1 MGDSG
6 GVDHGGGHGAHPAGL
21 RRPVHLLGVA
31 AGDPFRE
38 GEPVLLFDDRDRRY
52 LLHLRAEG
60 VFQYHFGSL
69 PHSALIGSPEGGVF
83 RSSKGAPLTALRPRL
98 GDYILKMRRGPQVVY
113 PKDLGAVLLY
123 ADIYPGL
130 TVLEAGTGSGAL
142 AMTLTRAVGP
152 AGRVISYEV
161 REDHA
166 RHGRA
171 ALVKHFG
178 ELPDWLELR
187 TGDVAD
193 GLEEAEADR
202 LVLDIPEPWEAA
214 ERAAARMRPG
224 AVVCCYLPTVPQVER
239 LHRALEETG
248 RFIDAETFEVLRRT
262 WNIRGRSVRP
272 DHGMVGHTGF
282 ITTARLFLPEEDPPP
297 PPGEGP

>member
-1 MGDSG
+1 MPD
-6 GVDHGGGHGAHPAGL
+6 GA
-21 RRPVHLLGVA
+21 
-31 AGDPFRE
+31 PFRE
-38 GEPVLLFDDRDRRY
+38 GEAALLFDDRDRRY

-69 PHSALIGSPEGGVF
+69 PHAQLIGSPEGGVF
-83 RSSKGAPLTALRPRL
+83 RSSGGAPLVALRPRL

-113 PKDLGAVLLY
+113 PKDLGAILLY

-130 TVLEAGTGSGAL
+130 VVLEAGTGSGAL

-152 AGRVISYEV
+152 AGRVVSYEV

-166 RHGRA
+166 RHGRG

-178 ELPDWLELR
+178 GLPDWLELR
-187 TGDVAD
+187 VGDVAD
-193 GLEEAEADR
+193 GLGEVEADR
-202 LVLDIPEPWEAA
+202 LVLDVPEPWGLIPQAA
-214 ERAAARMRPG
+214 DALRAG
-224 AVVCCYLPTVPQVER
+224 ATVCCYLPTVPQVER
-239 LHRALEETG
+239 LHRAMDETG

-262 WNIRGRSVRP
+262 WNVRGRSVRP

-282 ITTARLFLPEEDPPP
+282 ITTARLRSAEENPPAPPP
-297 PPGEGP
+297 EGR